1 MALVVGVHGIGQQN
15 SDAERQRTVWYDSL
29 RLGAN
34 AAQLPQ
40 DAVPELAV
48 PFYGSL
54 FREGSEYLGAHA
66 TAPGREDE
74 EAFIAAA
81 FEEATIGWSDEELT
95 ELVEAKTALGPPALV
110 PPWLLRGPAVI
121 DSRWGTGAARLFE
134 RFLRQ
139 VHAYLFRESAAK
151 AIRELVLAEIDEDTR
166 VLVGH
171 SLGSVVVYDLV
182 RRGLARQ
189 VTTLVTLGSPL
200 PWGTVRRALRKASP
214 DVAALESINWC
225 NVFDPSDV
233 ITAGRGLAPD
243 AVDLRVDNGRADPH
257 ALRNYLGRKETAQVI
272 IAGASPAVPV

>member
-15 SDAERQRTVWYDSL
+15 SDPERQRTVWYDSL
-29 RLGAN
+29 RLGAS
-34 AAQLPQ
+34 AAQLPP
-40 DAVPELAV
+40 DVVPELAV

-54 FREGSEYLGAHA
+54 FREGSEYLGERGSAM
-66 TAPGREDE
+66 GQDE
-74 EAFIAAA
+74 EAFVAAA

-134 RFLRQ
+134 RFLHQ
-139 VHAYLFRESAAK
+139 VHAYLFRETAAN
-151 AIRELVLAEIDEDTR
+151 AIRELVLDEIGKDTR

-182 RRGLARQ
+182 RRGLAGQ

-200 PWGTVRRALRKASP
+200 PWATVRRALRKASP
-214 DVAALESINWC
+214 DVTALGGINWC

-233 ITAGRGLAPD
+233 ITAGKGLAPD
-243 AVDLRVDNGRADPH
+243 AVDVPVDNGRADPH
-257 ALRNYLGRKETAQVI
+257 ALRNYLGRKETARVI
-272 IAGASPAVPV
+272 IAGASPAVAV